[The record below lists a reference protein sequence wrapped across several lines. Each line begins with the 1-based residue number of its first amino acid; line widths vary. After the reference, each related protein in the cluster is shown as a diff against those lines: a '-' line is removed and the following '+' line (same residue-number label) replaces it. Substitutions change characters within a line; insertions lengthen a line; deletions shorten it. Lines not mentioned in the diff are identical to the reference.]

1 MLAKVWREGKNL
13 YGSFSAHYH
22 HWGVTDKKVY
32 WLPKLLSQVS
42 TSRMA
47 LLYRSNSLLPLSP
60 NKGLWVMAQSP
71 MISKSIH
78 RCESDS
84 QKAFMYYYVWLAKQ
98 YQIYWFWWLSQ
109 MPILNTECHST
120 IFIALPIWK
129 WRKYTA
135 LSHEKG
141 LTIMSTIFL
150 APHYN
155 LKCSFSNWI
164 YSCNT
169 SASQP
174 KLPLFLLSSVCVISD
189 VSSAEFHCLLFL
201 WDVVSMTAEIT
212 FAKMFH
218 KTSMLAFIFR
228 QEASNTQLREK
239 GA

>member
-84 QKAFMYYYVWLAKQ
+84 QKVFMYYYVWLAKQ
-98 YQIYWFWWLSQ
+98 CQIYWFWWLSQ

-155 LKCSFSNWI
+155 LKCSFQIEFIHTTLLLLNQNCPSSYCQVNVS
-164 YSCNT
+164 YQT
-169 SASQP
+169 SALRNFIVSYFCEM
-174 KLPLFLLSSVCVISD
+174 LFP
-189 VSSAEFHCLLFL
+189 
-201 WDVVSMTAEIT
+201 WQQ
-212 FAKMFH
+212 
-218 KTSMLAFIFR
+218 R
-228 QEASNTQLREK
+228 
-239 GA
+239 